1 MTRLITLIV
10 LLSALGLGFTAA
22 AAAMEGPPGTIEYSK
37 RHQKQLLKREK
48 KFEKKALKKARK
60 HLRKNPELQA
70 RYAGE
75 GDPEEPQTVSFMTR
89 EGEPDSV
96 VLDPRKMGLI
106 DLGARLQEGQKPDNL
121 AALYAHLWN
130 LLPSRFRAD
139 LLDPDLLADASKRRV
154 KRETNRLL
162 DVVVREFD
170 TIRLDI
176 SQTANLVLGSNPIGD
191 CTLEVGYEAGDE
203 RPRRCDVA
211 EYATDGI
218 MRHIDFVLKD
228 DLTCVKHQGNR
239 GTCVAHGVSA
249 ALETEVM
256 VDSGTPKNL
265 SEQYAY
271 FMGEITAGWSD
282 RYVDGLSTSAVLDQ
296 FADQELL
303 VPYEESWNYGRS
315 VGRDDFDPADNS
327 YGNSC
332 LTYVGEMCE
341 DVAFHAQETLTPIL
355 GTGLNL
361 ATYNFP
367 VPPAGQGH
375 GFGDYVTIPDWGNI
389 APWNNPTLDL
399 DIALLTVEAEK
410 PVLASIPVPPSFE
423 NPDANGYVQHVASE
437 TADGNHLI
445 LIVGFVAN
453 ADLPAAAPLDPAG
466 VGYFVIKNSWGKSYG
481 DCGFSY
487 VSYEFLS
494 NWRNSL
500 YYIDD
505 VL

>member
-1 MTRLITLIV
+1 MTRMITLIV
-10 LLSALGLGFTAA
+10 LLSALGLGFSAA
-22 AAAMEGPPGTIEYSK
+22 APAMEGMTGTLEYSK
-37 RHQKQLLKREK
+37 RDQKQLLKRQK

-60 HLRKNPELQA
+60 HLNKNPELQA
-70 RYAGE
+70 RYLGG
-75 GDPEEPQTVSFMTR
+75 GDPNEPQTVQFPTR
-89 EGEPDSV
+89 EGEPDTA
-96 VLDPRKMGLI
+96 VLDPLRTGLI
-106 DLGARLQEGQKPDNL
+106 DLGARLQEGKKTDNL
-121 AALYAHLWN
+121 AALYAHLWS

-139 LLDPDLLADASKRRV
+139 LLDPDLLADASKRKV
-154 KRETNRLL
+154 KKETDRLL
-162 DVVVREFD
+162 DVLVREFD

-176 SQTANLVLGSNPIGD
+176 SQTTGQLLGSNPIAD
-191 CTLEVGYEAGDE
+191 CTAEVGYEAGDE
-203 RPRRCDVA
+203 RSRRCDVA

-218 MRHIDFVLKD
+218 MRNIDFVLKD
-228 DLTCVKHQGNR
+228 DLTCVKHQGSR
-239 GTCVAHGVSA
+239 GTCVAHGLSA
-249 ALETEVM
+249 AIETEVM
-256 VDSGTPKNL
+256 VDSGTPNNL

-271 FMGEITAGWSD
+271 FMGEITAGWSG
-282 RYVDGLSTSAVLDQ
+282 RYVDGLVTSAVLEQ

-303 VPYEESWNYGRS
+303 VPYEESWNYGRAN
-315 VGRDDFDPADNS
+315 GRDAFDPADNS

-341 DVAFHAQETLTPIL
+341 DVAFHAQETLTPIP
-355 GTGLNL
+355 GTNLNL

-375 GFGDYVTIPDWGNI
+375 SFGDYVTIPDWGNI

-423 NPDANGYVQHVASE
+423 SPDANGYVQHVPGE

-466 VGYFVIKNSWGKSYG
+466 VGYFAIKNSWGKSYG

-487 VSYEFLS
+487 LSYEFLS

-500 YYIDD
+500 WYIDD
-505 VL
+505 LI